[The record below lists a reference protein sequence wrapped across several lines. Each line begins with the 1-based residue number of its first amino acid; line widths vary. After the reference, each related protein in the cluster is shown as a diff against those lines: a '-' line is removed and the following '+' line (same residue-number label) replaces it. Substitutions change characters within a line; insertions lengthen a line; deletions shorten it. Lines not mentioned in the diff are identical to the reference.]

1 MGWSREEDTRKSFS
15 GGAAALGTELK
26 QWCNSQASVSLSS
39 GEAEVKAC
47 VMGLIEGL
55 YMKNMLKQQGVD
67 IQLRLHTDSAAAL
80 GHCSRLGPG
89 KRMRHLEG
97 AEIWIQQVLR
107 SGAASVVKIDGK
119 ENPADLFTKYLTRNE
134 IIRHMSVLG
143 FELKDAEDVPLGCK
157 DLALSL
163 VSAAAEEEEEDSEVD
178 MQLGGV
184 LMTYADKFKVRR
196 LKPAV

>member
-1 MGWSREEDTRKSFS
+1 
-15 GGAAALGTELK
+15 
-26 QWCNSQASVSLSS
+26 
-39 GEAEVKAC
+39 
-47 VMGLIEGL
+47 
-55 YMKNMLKQQGVD
+55 
-67 IQLRLHTDSAAAL
+67 
-80 GHCSRLGPG
+80 
-89 KRMRHLEG
+89 MRRLEG

-107 SGAASVVKIDGK
+107 SGAASVVKINGK

-143 FELKDAEDVPLGCK
+143 FELNDAEDVSLGCK

-163 VSAAAEEEEEDSEVD
+163 VSAAAEEAEDDSEVD

-184 LMTYADKFKVRR
+184 LRSYAGKFKVRR

>member
-1 MGWSREEDTRKSFS
+1 
-15 GGAAALGTELK
+15 
-26 QWCNSQASVSLSS
+26 
-39 GEAEVKAC
+39 
-47 VMGLIEGL
+47 
-55 YMKNMLKQQGVD
+55 
-67 IQLRLHTDSAAAL
+67 
-80 GHCSRLGPG
+80 
-89 KRMRHLEG
+89 MRRLEG
-97 AEIWIQQVLR
+97 AEILIQQVLR
-107 SGAASVVKIDGK
+107 SGAASVVKINGK
-119 ENPADLFTKYLTRNE
+119 QNPADLFTKYLTRNE

-163 VSAAAEEEEEDSEVD
+163 VSVAAEEDEDDSEVD

>member
-1 MGWSREEDTRKSFS
+1 
-15 GGAAALGTELK
+15 
-26 QWCNSQASVSLSS
+26 
-39 GEAEVKAC
+39 
-47 VMGLIEGL
+47 
-55 YMKNMLKQQGVD
+55 
-67 IQLRLHTDSAAAL
+67 
-80 GHCSRLGPG
+80 
-89 KRMRHLEG
+89 MRHLEG

-107 SGAASVVKIDGK
+107 SGAASVVKINGK

-143 FELKDAEDVPLGCK
+143 FELKDAEDDSLGCK

-163 VSAAAEEEEEDSEVD
+163 VSAAAEEAEDDSEVD

-184 LMTYADKFKVRR
+184 LRTYADKFKVRR